1 MIVRLSTTIMSLFA
15 VWVSRSF
22 RTTTT
27 AAATSRTRPVGRSL
41 AFHATPIH
49 SGRRQPTRTAVAA
62 FRPRQRQAQKHVL
75 TTATPCTTS
84 SHSLQRYHR
93 LYATVAPEA
102 EKQQRQRQQEEEDAP
117 APLPTNDDD
126 EELLRI
132 RHSSA
137 HVMAMAVQQ
146 IFPDAQVTIGPWIDN
161 GFYYDFYFPET
172 VDEETGET
180 VPARKLTDQDLK
192 AVKKAMDK
200 IVSKDYPITR
210 EEVTREEARRRIEE
224 IGEPFKLEILD
235 SIKTDPITIYHIGDE
250 WWDLCAGPHVEST
263 GKIPKKAVQL
273 QSVAGAYWRGDENRE
288 MLQRIYATAW
298 KDPAQLK
305 QYKIFLEEAKKR
317 DHRALG
323 KRLDLFSIQEDAGG
337 GLVFWHPKGSKVRS
351 IIEDFWKDSHRDVGY
366 DVVYSPHIAN
376 INLWKTSGHFDFYRQ
391 DMFDQMDVENEQYQ
405 IKPMNCPFHC
415 LMYKDELR
423 SYRDLP
429 FRWAELGT
437 VYRYER
443 SGTLHGLMR
452 VRGFTQDDAHIFC
465 LPEQLQDEIVGV
477 LDLTETILSRFG
489 FNKYDI
495 MLSTRPEKAVGG
507 DEIWDAATK
516 ALEGALQVKGWDYS
530 VDEGGGAFY
539 GPKIDLKI
547 RDAIGRQWQCSTV
560 QCDFNLPERFE
571 LEYVSADGTRER
583 PIMVHRAIFGSIERF
598 FGILIE
604 NCSGDFPFWLAP
616 TQVRLLPV
624 TDAVHEYCDGVAK
637 LAAQKYGLRVEVD
650 RGSERLA
657 KQIRNAEQ
665 QRVPIIVVV
674 GMKEME
680 NGSLSVRSRKL
691 GDLGTF
697 SVADLLSEL
706 KRCADAGEEM
716 TAESE
721 REEQQVEE
729 TKE

>member
-1 MIVRLSTTIMSLFA
+1 MKVSIMSVFAVLASTSARRAAAFIPGRSRSAAITKVFGGLPLQRSHSFHFLEQKQSSRLFA
-15 VWVSRSF
+15 
-22 RTTTT
+22 TI
-27 AAATSRTRPVGRSL
+27 ADEAATV
-41 AFHATPIH
+41 
-49 SGRRQPTRTAVAA
+49 
-62 FRPRQRQAQKHVL
+62 
-75 TTATPCTTS
+75 
-84 SHSLQRYHR
+84 
-93 LYATVAPEA
+93 
-102 EKQQRQRQQEEEDAP
+102 EEEELVE
-117 APLPTNDDD
+117 LPTNDND

-137 HVMAMAVQQ
+137 HVMAMAVQR
-146 IFPDAQVTIGPWIDN
+146 IFPEAQVTIGPWIDS
-161 GFYYDFYFPET
+161 GFYYDFFFPERT
-172 VDEETGET
+172 DEESGET
-180 VPARKLTDQDLK
+180 IPARKLSEQDLK
-192 AVKKAMDK
+192 DVKKAMDK
-200 IVSKDYPITR
+200 IIGKDYPISR
-210 EEVTREEARRRIEE
+210 EDVSREEARRRIEK

-235 SIKTDPITIYHIGDE
+235 SIKTEPITLYHIGDE
-250 WWDLCAGPHVEST
+250 WWDLCAGPHVDST
-263 GKIPKKAVQL
+263 GKLPKKAIQL

-298 KDPAQLK
+298 KDPQQLK
-305 QYKIFLEEAKKR
+305 QYKKMLEEAKKR
-317 DHRALG
+317 DHRMLG
-323 KRLDLFSIQEDAGG
+323 KKLDLFSIQEDAGG
-337 GLVFWHPKGSKVRS
+337 GLVFWHPKGSKVRRM
-351 IIEDFWKDSHRDVGY
+351 IEDFWKDAHIQDGY

-376 INLWKTSGHFDFYRQ
+376 IDLWKTSGHFDFYRA

-489 FNKYDI
+489 FDKYDV
-495 MLSTRPEKAVGG
+495 MLSTRPEKSVGS
-507 DEIWDAATK
+507 DEIWDAATV
-516 ALEGALQVKGWDYS
+516 ALEGALKVKGWDYN

-560 QCDFNLPERFE
+560 QCDFNLPERFG
-571 LEYVSADGTRER
+571 LEYASADGTRER

-604 NCSGDFPFWLAP
+604 NCSGDFPLWLAP
-616 TQVRLLPV
+616 TQLKLLPV
-624 TDAVHEYCDGVAK
+624 TDAVHEYCNEIAAK
-637 LAAQKYGLRVEVD
+637 ALKMGLRIEVD

-665 QRVPIIVVV
+665 ARIPVMAVV

-680 NGSLSVRSRKL
+680 SNSLAVRSRKL
-691 GDLGTF
+691 GDLGSF
-697 SVADLLSEL
+697 EVEDLLSEL
-706 KRCADAGEEM
+706 KRCAAAAEEM
-716 TAESE
+716 TLVGEKEGKIDSES
-721 REEQQVEE
+721 VN
-729 TKE
+729 